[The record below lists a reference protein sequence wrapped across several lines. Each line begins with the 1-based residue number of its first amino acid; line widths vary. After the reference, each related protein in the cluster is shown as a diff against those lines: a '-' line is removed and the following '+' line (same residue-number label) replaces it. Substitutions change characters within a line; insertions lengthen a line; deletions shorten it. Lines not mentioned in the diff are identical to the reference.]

1 MEKLG
6 YHRRDLMV
14 NRVESARDAQDD
26 AKEEFE
32 SAYGGVHKRGRR
44 FYQFDGKRVERLLPA
59 IFRYKAKGIRFIRD
73 GGILHSERGP
83 KAAEKAE

>member
-1 MEKLG
+1 MRNVVIVIELIALLGCSSAYYGTMEKLG

-44 FYQFDGKRVERLLPA
+44 FYQFNGT
-59 IFRYKAKGIRFIRD
+59 
-73 GGILHSERGP
+73 
-83 KAAEKAE
+83 

>member
-44 FYQFDGKRVERLLPA
+44 FYQFNGT
-59 IFRYKAKGIRFIRD
+59 
-73 GGILHSERGP
+73 
-83 KAAEKAE
+83 